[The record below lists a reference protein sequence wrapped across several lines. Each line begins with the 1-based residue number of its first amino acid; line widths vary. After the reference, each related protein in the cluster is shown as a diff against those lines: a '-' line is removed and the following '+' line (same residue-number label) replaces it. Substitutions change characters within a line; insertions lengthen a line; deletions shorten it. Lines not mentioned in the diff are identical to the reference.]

1 MTGEAFVNIGT
12 AVIALIGAIITYV
25 IVPYINSK
33 TTEKQRD
40 NAKFWVQVAVGAAE
54 QIYKEKG
61 QGKLKKKYVLNF
73 LNSKGIDIDDEQ
85 LDVLIE
91 AAVYELNRNKLQ

>member
-1 MTGEAFVNIGT
+1 MNGEAFVNIGT

-73 LNSKGIDIDDEQ
+73 LNSKGINIDDEQ

-91 AAVYELNRNKLQ
+91 AAVYELNKNK

>member
-1 MTGEAFVNIGT
+1 MNGEAFVNIGT
-12 AVIALIGAIITYV
+12 ALIALVGAIITYV
-25 IVPYINSK
+25 VVPYIKSK

-40 NAKFWVQVAVGAAE
+40 NAEFWVQVAVGAAE

-91 AAVYELNRNKLQ
+91 AAVYELNKNK

>member
-1 MTGEAFVNIGT
+1 MTGKAFVNIGT
-12 AVIALIGAIITYV
+12 AVITLIGAIITYV

-91 AAVYELNRNKLQ
+91 AAVYELNKNK